1 MGLALTRSRL
11 FVTNQLLQIL
21 DQVVELLDLN
31 EVLND
36 IARVEE
42 TYSLNVLLDRFVIL
56 LLLEQFIS
64 VLLDNLA
71 LDLSRKIC
79 LLRYCLG
86 LSIVR
91 LLH

>member
-1 MGLALTRSRL
+1 MGLALTLSRL
-11 FVTNQLLQIL
+11 FVTDQLLQIL

-36 IARVEE
+36 IAWVKE
-42 TYSLNVLLDRFVIL
+42 TYCLNVLLDRFVIL

-71 LDLSRKIC
+71 LNLSRKVC
-79 LLRYCLG
+79 LLRYRLG

-91 LLH
+91 FLH

>member
-1 MGLALTRSRL
+1 MGLALTLSRL
-11 FVTNQLLQIL
+11 FVTDQLLQIL

-36 IARVEE
+36 IARVKE
-42 TYSLNVLLDRFVIL
+42 TYCLNVLLDRFVIL

-71 LDLSRKIC
+71 LDLSRKVC
-79 LLRYCLG
+79 LLSYRLG